1 MVGCPIVP
9 EFVLYGL
16 WIWLFYVNPTAF
28 GHDHFFAGEI
38 LKRLREMAFG
48 QVEVVEFGNEMS
60 FSVGKEV
67 HDDLLAT
74 LVVEFCRRVVAM
86 LVTDVAYS
94 AIVGAFF
101 AEIEQQLA

>member
-16 WIWLFYVNPTAF
+16 LIWLFYVNPTAF
-28 GHDHFFAGEI
+28 SGDHFFAGEV
-38 LKRLREMAFG
+38 LKCLREMAFG
-48 QVEVVEFGNEMS
+48 NVEVVEFGDEVPL
-60 FSVGKEV
+60 SVCKII

-74 LVVEFCRRVVAM
+74 FVVEFFRRVVAM
-86 LVTDVAYS
+86 LVADVAYS
-94 AIVGAFF
+94 TIVCAFF